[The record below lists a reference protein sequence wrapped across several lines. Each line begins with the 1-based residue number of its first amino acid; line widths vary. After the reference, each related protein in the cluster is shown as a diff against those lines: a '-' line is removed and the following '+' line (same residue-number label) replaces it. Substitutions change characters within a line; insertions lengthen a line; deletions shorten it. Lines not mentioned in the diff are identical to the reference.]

1 MSDQKTPLRLDAAG
15 SSRDR
20 RTLSDITLPGEPE
33 TTMQTKHL
41 EASVRWRL
49 WDTLFGF
56 WLLGSGLGS
65 SADSSCGSVAQPV
78 TDGRLVSRIGS
89 RILCRLCDRRS
100 RAWLEGGQEARV

>member
-1 MSDQKTPLRLDAAG
+1 MTPLRLDAAG

-20 RTLSDITLPGEPE
+20 RTLSDFTLPSEPE
-33 TTMQTKHL
+33 ATMQAKHL

-49 WDTLFGF
+49 WDTLSGF
-56 WLLGSGLGS
+56 WLLGSGSGS

-89 RILCRLCDRRS
+89 RIPCRPCDGRY
-100 RAWLEGGQEARV
+100 RAYLEGGQEARV